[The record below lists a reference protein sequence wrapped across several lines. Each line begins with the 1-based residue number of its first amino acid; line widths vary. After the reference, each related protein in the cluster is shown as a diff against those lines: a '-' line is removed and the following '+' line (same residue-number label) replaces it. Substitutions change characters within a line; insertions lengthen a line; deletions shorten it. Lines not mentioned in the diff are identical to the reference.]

1 MLKDKR
7 TPIMFLRKSFFTL
20 FLVILQTFNAQ
31 RRKADTL
38 YVYEKVIIYDTI
50 YLEKALKIKPK
61 DLIANVASKIGGNEI
76 NLSNFTIKDEVKGIP
91 VFTAKKIQ
99 FGVEIGTGLKNSS
112 WAKESTKNSSQFG
125 ISAGLWISRPIINKF
140 SLMLSA
146 HASHWNSTFN
156 FDANKADTWLNGYYF
171 THDSQPLLFQRFNN
185 KHFEYALQLKL
196 LYEWKKFRPFVG
208 ILANK
213 NIYKMQF
220 LTPENNI
227 LNKQEDFTSNQLNI
241 GYSFGI
247 QYKALKKW
255 MLFLDYQEYKMK
267 NVSLKNSSYNF
278 DIFKTNNTFAER
290 KINFGISYIIS
301 G

>member
-7 TPIMFLRKSFFTL
+7 ITTMFLKKSIL
-20 FLVILQTFNAQ
+20 ILLLALLQTFNAQ
-31 RRKADTL
+31 RKKADTL

-50 YLEKALKIKPK
+50 YLEKAIKIQPK
-61 DLIANVASKIGGNEI
+61 GLSLHSSPVITGKELANIIS
-76 NLSNFTIKDEVKGIP
+76 TKDETQGVP
-91 VFTAKKIQ
+91 VYMMKKFQ
-99 FGVEIGTGLKNSS
+99 FGIEIGTGLKNSS
-112 WAKESTKNSSQFG
+112 WAKDPNKNNSQFG
-125 ISAGLWISRPIINKF
+125 LNAGLWVSRSLIHNF

-146 HASHWNSTFN
+146 HVYHWNSTIDL
-156 FDANKADTWLNGYYF
+156 DANKEDTWLNGYYF
-171 THDSQPLLFQRFNN
+171 TENSQPLLFQKFNN

-196 LYEWKKFRPFVG
+196 LYTWKNFHPFIG
-208 ILANK
+208 LLANK

-220 LTPENNI
+220 LVPENLI
-227 LNKQEDFTSNQLNI
+227 LTKQEDFTSNQPNF
-241 GYSFGI
+241 GYTMGI

-255 MLFLDYQEYKMK
+255 MLSLEYQEYKMD

>member
-1 MLKDKR
+1 
-7 TPIMFLRKSFFTL
+7 MFLRKSFFIL
-20 FLVILQTFNAQ
+20 FLAILQTFNAQ
-31 RRKADTL
+31 KRKADTL

-50 YLEKALKIKPK
+50 YLEKALKIQSK
-61 DLIANVASKIGGNEI
+61 DLVINPSSKIGGNEL
-76 NLSNFTIKDEVKGIP
+76 NLSDFIIRDEVKGIP
-91 VFTAKKIQ
+91 VFAAKKFQ
-99 FGVEIGTGLKNSS
+99 FGVEVGAGLKKSS
-112 WAKESTKNSSQFG
+112 WAKESVKNSSQLG

-146 HASHWNSTFN
+146 HVYHWNSTFN
-156 FDANKADTWLNGYYF
+156 LDANKTDTWLNGYYF
-171 THDSQPLLFQRFNN
+171 TGDTQPLLFQNFNN

-196 LYEWKKFRPFVG
+196 LYQLKNFQPFIG

-227 LNKQEDFTSNQLNI
+227 LSKQEDFTSNQLNI
-241 GYSFGI
+241 GYALGI

-255 MLFLDYQEYKMK
+255 ILFLDYQEYKMN
-267 NVSLKNSSYNF
+267 NVSLKNNAYNF